1 MCGYQSLFNNQ
12 RRQIN
17 ITCGRRILWF
27 IRQDSIHCKPHH
39 CLVTVFLELMF
50 QEIIDKLRA
59 FSFGRVLKYIKS
71 YTTKKM
77 DSTKNFDKNIENTNV
92 RKRSVP
98 ESFIEDNFHNQNIN
112 QTKKDTEDTS
122 KTTEPNGYYK
132 GKPYKSE
139 NTYCMKIYIQY

>member
-1 MCGYQSLFNNQ
+1 
-12 RRQIN
+12 
-17 ITCGRRILWF
+17 
-27 IRQDSIHCKPHH
+27 
-39 CLVTVFLELMF
+39 MF
-50 QEIIDKLRA
+50 QEIVDKLRA

-71 YTTKKM
+71 YKTKKM

-98 ESFIEDNFHNQNIN
+98 ESFIEDNLHNQNIN

-132 GKPYKSE
+132 GKTYKSE
-139 NTYCMKIYIQY
+139 NKYGKKIYICYSC